1 MMAQKEK
8 MRIENLTT
16 GYRSHGET
24 IVITRNIDAVLN
36 GGELTCLLGPNGS
49 GKSTLMRTIA
59 GFLKSIGG
67 NVTIDGKALGA
78 MENGEMAKKV
88 SVVLTSRV
96 EAPNITVREVVELG
110 RSPYTGFFGK
120 ISKEDAEAAENAM
133 EMVGIADLAN
143 RRVSTLSDGE
153 RQKAMIAKALAQE
166 TPIILLD
173 EPTAFL
179 DYPSKVGI
187 MMLLKRLAHESGKAV
202 FLSTHD
208 LEIALQI
215 ADSLWLIDKNKG
227 MITGG
232 CEDLSADGSV
242 GLYFDN
248 NDVTYNKSSRS
259 FMVRDTE

>member
-1 MMAQKEK
+1 MRVEK
-8 MRIENLTT
+8 LTT

-24 IVITRNIDAVLN
+24 IVVTKDINAVLN

-49 GKSTLMRTIA
+49 GKSTLMRTMA

-67 NVTIDGKALGA
+67 KVMIEGKELGE

-120 ISKEDAEAAENAM
+120 INKEDAEAAANAM
-133 EMVGIADLAN
+133 EMVGIADLAG

-153 RQKAMIAKALAQE
+153 RQKVMIAKALAQE

-215 ADSLWLIDKNKG
+215 ADSLWLMDKHKV
-227 MITGG
+227 MLTGR
-232 CEDLSADGSV
+232 CAELSADGSV
-242 GLYFDN
+242 GRYFDN
-248 NDVTYNKSSRS
+248 NDVIYDKDSRS
-259 FMVRDTE
+259 FRVRNPE